1 MPIPVTCPSCHAR
14 FQVSDKFAGKKGP
27 CPKCKKPIS
36 IPKLEQQVKIDD
48 RAHGGTKDAAGKLVL
63 KPITRSESKLSK
75 GALAGIGISV
85 VVAIGLAFALGMM
98 YEDKSAIP
106 GWILGGGAFLLAPPL
121 AIAGYAFLRDDEL
134 EAHTGTGL
142 ILRALACSVGYAAL
156 WLLYYLLVP
165 IEYRRL
171 GDDPI
176 IAAIVIAPFLAIG
189 TMIGLASFDLDLG
202 NAVMHYMVY
211 VIVCIVLAL
220 IMGWPMI
227 PPPAEPA
234 EKPPAVTPVRPMG
247 R

>member
-14 FQVSDKFAGKKGP
+14 FQVSEKFAGKKGP

-63 KPITRSESKLSK
+63 KPITRSESKLGK
-75 GALAGIGISV
+75 GALAGIGV
-85 VVAIGLAFALGMM
+85 GVLVAIGAAFGIGMM
-98 YEDKSAIP
+98 YEDKTAIP
-106 GWILGGGAFLLAPPL
+106 GWLLGAGAFLLAPPL
-121 AIAGYAFLRDDEL
+121 AIAGYGFLRDDEL

-156 WLLYYLLVP
+156 WILYYLLVP
-165 IEYRRL
+165 VEYRRL

-189 TMIGLASFDLDLG
+189 AMIGLASFDLDLG

-211 VIVCIVLAL
+211 VIVCIVLTL

-234 EKPPAVTPVRPMG
+234 EKPPAVSPIRPMG